1 MRMSG
6 SSVIPA
12 GSKRMLVN
20 FETNVSSGTPYCSP
34 IEMAMENASITPAS
48 VEPCLDIF
56 RKTSP
61 SPSSGYDD
69 AVRYPSAPPTENDTV
84 SDGRFFGSRLRTGRY
99 SMIFSGSGAF
109 STAAPSFL
117 GFALD
122 SGWPTLQLSREID
135 SG

>member
-1 MRMSG
+1 MTDAAIRISE
-6 SSVIPA
+6 SSVMPA
-12 GSKRMLVN
+12 GSNRMLVN
-20 FETNVSSGTPYCSP
+20 LLTNVSSGTPYWRP
-34 IEMAMENASITPAS
+34 IEIATENASITPAR

-99 SMIFSGSGAF
+99 SMIFSGWAAT
-109 STAAPSFL
+109 STAAVFGL
-117 GFALD
+117 ALV
-122 SGWPTLQLSREID
+122 SGWPTLQLSR
-135 SG
+135 